1 MDENFDPLLNTIR
14 AQHTILSI
22 MMNKWKTQIPV
33 YHNYSLERVVQLVV
47 HALRPVYLIRKFK
60 LTIKRSIIGLFQI
73 SIHVELC

>member
-1 MDENFDPLLNTIR
+1 MRKSFDPLLTTIR
-14 AQHTILSI
+14 AQNTIPSI
-22 MMNKWKTQIPV
+22 IMNKWKTQIPV